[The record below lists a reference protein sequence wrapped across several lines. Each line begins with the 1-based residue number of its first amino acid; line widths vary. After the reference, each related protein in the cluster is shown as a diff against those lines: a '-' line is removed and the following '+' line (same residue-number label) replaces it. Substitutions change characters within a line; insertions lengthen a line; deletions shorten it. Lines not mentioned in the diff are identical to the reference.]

1 MVTYYY
7 CPVCKKEIEPEDR
20 IRKPMTSMQKVA
32 WIIVI
37 LGTVGIGII
46 PFLIYFFAYRN
57 KIHCPTCYSKLA
69 TSSQPFEK
77 PEEEIEAKTPREKVL
92 KKAGKPITRK
102 KEEKKPKV
110 TKKSKKADK
119 EEKMEEDKVFCP
131 YCGAELSKRSAKC
144 PNCGASLKDRI
155 QK

>member
-7 CPVCKKEIEPEDR
+7 CPVCKKEIEPEER
-20 IRKPMTSMQKVA
+20 ISKPLTSMQKVV
-32 WIIVI
+32 WVIII
-37 LGTVGIGII
+37 LSTGGIGLI
-46 PFLIYFFAYRN
+46 PFLIYYFIYRN
-57 KIHCPTCYSKLA
+57 KIHCPTCFSKLA
-69 TSSQPFEK
+69 TSNQPFEK
-77 PEEEIEAKTPREKVL
+77 SEEEIEARTPREKVL

-102 KEEKKPKV
+102 KEVKKAKKPK
-110 TKKSKKADK
+110 KAK
-119 EEKMEEDKVFCP
+119 EEEMEEDKVFCP

>member
-1 MVTYYY
+1 
-7 CPVCKKEIEPEDR
+7 VCKKEIEPEDR
-20 IRKPMTSMQKVA
+20 ICNPLTSMQKVV
-32 WIIVI
+32 WVIII
-37 LGTVGIGII
+37 LGTVGIGLI
-46 PFLIYFFAYRN
+46 PFLIYYFIYRN

-69 TSSQPFEK
+69 TSDQPFEK
-77 PEEEIEAKTPREKVL
+77 TEEEIEARTPREKVL

-102 KEEKKPKV
+102 KEV
-110 TKKSKKADK
+110 KKSKKTKKTKKA
-119 EEKMEEDKVFCP
+119 EEEEEEEDKVFCP